1 MKRAIHLLTLSLML
15 TGCAAQLTAT
25 KADMTNFRRDN
36 FECSRMSERMV
47 VGPLIALPFMQM
59 AAQKQVDKMM
69 TECMEIR
76 GYTIT
81 ERQP

>member
-1 MKRAIHLLTLSLML
+1 MTTRVLLLTLGLLL
-15 TGCAAQLTAT
+15 TGCATNLVAT
-25 KADMTNFRRDN
+25 KADMSNFRRDN
-36 FECSRMSERMV
+36 FECAKMSERMV

-59 AAQKQVDKMM
+59 AAQKQSDKTM